1 MSKRRNSKR
10 NKIIAT
16 IIGSVILLTLAFFG
30 VNDQAI
36 NEVAEIFGIN
46 IINVEQTSSNPST
59 EKMTVNTNISGDL
72 IVDFIDVGQA
82 DSILIRN
89 DSHAM
94 LIDAGNNE
102 DGDDVVK
109 FIQDK
114 GVSKLNYVIGTHP
127 HEDHIGGLD
136 DVINSNLEIENI
148 MMPQISTN
156 TKTFED
162 VLEAISNKELNVIAP
177 KKRDTFQVG
186 EAKCEIMTDSVLDK
200 ENLNLSS
207 IVIRLE
213 YGNTSFLFMGDAETE
228 NEKGIDWPKVDVLK
242 VGHHGS
248 STSSSTE
255 FLNMVSPKYS
265 VIMVGE
271 DNSYGLP
278 KQEILDRLNGI
289 NSKVYRTDE
298 NGTIEIISDGTNID
312 VITEK

>member
-1 MSKRRNSKR
+1 MGKRKLKKSTKKLLAGFITIIIFSVLGLITANEELISTVSKIAGENTSVSTENELKEDTTNLDINSK
-10 NKIIAT
+10 
-16 IIGSVILLTLAFFG
+16 
-30 VNDQAI
+30 
-36 NEVAEIFGIN
+36 
-46 IINVEQTSSNPST
+46 
-59 EKMTVNTNISGDL
+59 L

-136 DVINSNLEIENI
+136 DVINSNIEIENI
-148 MMPQISTN
+148 YMPKIETT
-156 TKTFED
+156 TKTFESVVD
-162 VLEAISNKELNVIAP
+162 AAINKNLEITSP
-177 KKRDTFQVG
+177 KKDDSFNLGDGVCTV
-186 EAKCEIMTDSVLDK
+186 MTDSILDK
-200 ENLNLSS
+200 SNLNLSS
-207 IVIRLE
+207 IVIKLTF
-213 YGNTSFLFMGDAETE
+213 GNNIFLFMGDAETE

-248 STSSSTE
+248 NTSSSTE

-298 NGTIEIISDGTNID
+298 QGNIEMISDGTNID